1 MIILCCFALQFS
13 TSQCLSHQSHNTKS
27 ISQSQTNKKNINYSP
42 KQPPPAA
49 ASPLSTSL
57 FSSSS
62 ATSSPSRRR
71 TGLLFFSALT
81 LNTSTN
87 SLNAL
92 SLSRRFF
99 INTSLT
105 SAGVICRTP

>member
-62 ATSSPSRRR
+62 VKPPVPRHPSY
-71 TGLLFFSALT
+71 T
-81 LNTSTN
+81 LNNFLTIFLTTQKN
-87 SLNAL
+87 SN
-92 SLSRRFF
+92 S
-99 INTSLT
+99 
-105 SAGVICRTP
+105 